1 MEIIKYPSRDKWQ
14 QLSQRALAD
23 KAMEVK
29 AIVSDI
35 IANVAQRGDMAVKE
49 YEQRFTGAT
58 LNTLAVSADEMAEAS
73 SLVSDE
79 LKDAIDT
86 ARKNIEAFHKAQ
98 TTEVAVET
106 APGVKCIQRQ
116 VPISKVGLYVP
127 GGNSPLFS
135 TVLMLAV
142 PATIAGCEEIILCT
156 PAGKDGKVHPA
167 ILYAAQVAGVDQIFK
182 TGGAQAIA
190 AMAYGTETIPT
201 VYKIF
206 GPGNR
211 FVTEAKRQVSEG
223 NVTIDMPAG
232 PSEVLVIADDK
243 ADASFV
249 ASDFLSQAEH
259 GPDSQSILVTTSEKL
274 LERLPVEI
282 ECLLSLLP
290 RREMMEKSLIHSRMI
305 LLRNDDE
312 VMEFSN
318 YYAPEHLI
326 INHTDAWGMAS
337 RVKNAGS
344 VFVGPYSP
352 ESAGDYASG
361 TNHTLPT
368 SGYAR
373 TYSGVN
379 LDSFTKKITFQELT
393 PTGVQSIGRA
403 VEVMAENEDLHAH
416 KMAMTLRIKSLENNP
431 LQA

>member
-1 MEIIKYPSRDKWQ
+1 MDIIKYPPRDKWDE
-14 QLSQRALAD
+14 LSQRALAD
-23 KAMEVK
+23 KANEVK
-29 AIVSDI
+29 GIVADI
-35 IANVAQRGDMAVKE
+35 IANVAQRGDEAILE

-58 LNTLAVSADEMAEAS
+58 LNTLAVTEEEIAEAAL
-73 SLVSDE
+73 LVSDE
-79 LKDAIDT
+79 LKEAINT
-86 ARKNIEAFHKAQ
+86 ARENIYYFHNAQ
-98 TTEVAVET
+98 ATEVQVET

-142 PATIAGCEEIILCT
+142 PAVIAGCEDIILCT
-156 PAGKDGKVHPA
+156 PAGKDGKIHPA
-167 ILYAAQVAGVDQIFK
+167 ILYAASVAGVSKIFK

-190 AMAYGTETIPT
+190 AMAYGTDTIPD

-211 FVTEAKRQVSEG
+211 FVTEAKRQVSE
-223 NVTIDMPAG
+223 NRVAIDMPAG
-232 PSEVLVIADDK
+232 PSEVLVIADEN
-243 ADASFV
+243 ANASFV

-259 GPDSQSILVTTSEKL
+259 GPDSQSILVTSSEKL
-274 LERLPVEI
+274 LEQLPIEI
-282 ECLLSLLP
+282 ENLLNVLP
-290 RREMMEKSLIHSRMI
+290 RREMMEKSLSHSRMI
-305 LLRNDDE
+305 LFSTDDE
-312 VMEFSN
+312 VMDFSN
-318 YYAPEHLI
+318 HYAPEHLI
-326 INHTDAWGMAS
+326 INHKDAWGLAAK
-337 RVKNAGS
+337 VKNAGS

-393 PTGVQSIGRA
+393 PQGIASIGRV
-403 VEVMAENEDLHAH
+403 VEIMAENEDLHAH
-416 KMAMTLRIKSLENNP
+416 KMAMTLRIKSLENN
-431 LQA
+431 